1 MSKVHAVL
9 SKIFLGALL
18 PVSFVLVLLAPP
30 LAAQEV
36 PKLEIVQKSLA
47 LCNNA
52 DQKTTPDAQA
62 EGCTALIKSGAETP
76 RILAIA
82 YNNRGNTFAK
92 KGDLNTPSRITTSR
106 SKPIPNMPRP

>member
-1 MSKVHAVL
+1 LRSCKRAWR
-9 SKIFLGALL
+9 
-18 PVSFVLVLLAPP
+18 
-30 LAAQEV
+30 
-36 PKLEIVQKSLA
+36 

-92 KGDLNTPSRITTSR
+92 KGDFEHAIEDYNLSLKANPKYAKALNNRGVAYQKKGEYDLAYRRPRR
-106 SKPIPNMPRP
+106 SDPA